1 MIQVEAAIII
11 TGVTRLIST
20 EILYKESKQDLFNLN
35 LNLCEIFILLN
46 DLDMTRFI

>member
-20 EILYKESKQDLFNLN
+20 EILYKEINWMGKMN
-35 LNLCEIFILLN
+35 
-46 DLDMTRFI
+46 